1 MKTFSEAK
9 GDTAVFTFGRFN
21 PPTTGHEKLIQAL
34 AKQSGDMFVY
44 PSHSQDP
51 KKNPLPHSR
60 KVAYMRKM
68 FSKYSKNIIAS
79 NSKNVFQIASD
90 LYDKGYKNVVM
101 VVGSDRVQEFN
112 SLLKKYNDV
121 KGKHGF
127 YNFDS
132 IDVVSAGDRDPDA
145 EGVTGM
151 SASKMRAAAVENDYD
166 SFSKGLP
173 RNFKDGK
180 KLFDD
185 IRKAMNVN
193 ETNWSSEEIIR
204 DLYIREEILNINEEV
219 TTESGVQG
227 KIVRKGT
234 NYLVLETNNGLQK
247 VWLHEVLPVV
257 AIGQAANIARS
268 IPPSTYAGI
277 ATGIGQ
283 GIKKVSDYVSSKTS
297 KKKKSTPQKAGPKGY
312 SKKQED
318 PCWDTH
324 KQVGMKKK
332 NGKMVPNCVPK
343 NEEDEKEKPQSDTM
357 KDRENLKDLRKKK
370 QLAQLQL
377 RIARDQERVAKLN
390 QQEAR
395 AKKAVAG
402 GKVQKL
408 VTAHG
413 YSFKGKNYKEIDM
426 ELVSI
431 DNSSQI
437 VTFNIIHPKEIFGN
451 EIKIPFKT
459 LRRGRYM
466 ATDTSKINEKL
477 GKNADVGDYVDDF

>member
-44 PSHSQDP
+44 PSHSQAP
-51 KKNPLPHSR
+51 KKNPLRHSR

-312 SKKQED
+312 TKKED
-318 PCWDTH
+318 APCWDTH
-324 KQVGMKKK
+324 KQVGMKIK
-332 NGKMVPNCVPK
+332 NGKKVPNCVPK
-343 NEEDEKEKPQSDTM
+343 NEEDEKEKPKSDAQ
-357 KDRENLKDLRKKK
+357 KDREEYKKLQRNK
-370 QLAQLQL
+370 KIAQLQYRQAKDAEL
-377 RIARDQERVAKLN
+377 VARLQQQERKLTDA
-390 QQEAR
+390 EKDKM
-395 AKKAVAG
+395 KKYEKDISKKEFTDRY
-402 GKVQKL
+402 GKEE
-408 VTAHG
+408 G
-413 YSFKGKNYKEIDM
+413 ERIY
-426 ELVSI
+426 
-431 DNSSQI
+431 
-437 VTFNIIHPKEIFGN
+437 
-451 EIKIPFKT
+451 
-459 LRRGRYM
+459 
-466 ATDTSKINEKL
+466 
-477 GKNADVGDYVDDF
+477 